1 MGLFDS
7 LFGKKTNKVEDQWK
21 IDNPEWDRDYSDP
34 QVQEDIKDEV
44 TIGWEYFATRSLRTP
59 KICLE
64 NDGKKTNT
72 LEKPQL
78 FGEPQQYGADGS
90 PMGLHGFWSRKTNL
104 SDDLD
109 GFLDLENDPLY
120 SSPSPIGRINP
131 NTQLEKDFISY
142 LIDFRTI
149 VESDM
154 TIEEKLYQINDV
166 MSQSSEAY
174 KDIYKKLVI
183 NEQFPDSFFRNLL
196 CELNGVGGK
205 TAELFWDAGYLTKE
219 QVLNAPD
226 EELIQIKGIG
236 KKLVEKIKS

>member
-7 LFGKKTNKVEDQWK
+7 LFGKKTNKVENQWK
-21 IDNPEWDRDYSDP
+21 IDNPDWDRDYSDP

-44 TIGWEYFATRSLRTP
+44 TIGWEYFANRQLTTP

-64 NDGKKTNT
+64 NDGKKTNR

-78 FGEPQQYGADGS
+78 YGEPQQYGADGS
-90 PMGLHGFWSRKTNL
+90 PMGLHGFWSRKTYL

-109 GFLDLENDPLY
+109 GLLDLENDPLY
-120 SSPSPIGRINP
+120 SSPSDIGRINP
-131 NTQLEKDFISY
+131 NTQLERDFISY

-174 KDIYKKLVI
+174 KDIYKKLVT
-183 NEQFPDSFFRNLL
+183 ERQFPDSFFTYLL
-196 CELNGVGGK
+196 CELDGVGGK
-205 TAELFWDAGYLTKE
+205 TAGLLWDAGYLSIESVK
-219 QVLNAPD
+219 NAPD
-226 EELIQIKGIG
+226 EELLAIKGIG
-236 KKLVEKIKS
+236 KSLVAKIKN